1 MLIPFLLLILF
12 AGIALVALAYGLFT
26 LIMKLAGKGKYLVTL
41 SLTKRIFGEKW
52 GNILHYVFF
61 TIFPLLIGVWLIIN
75 IIIVVK

>member
-26 LIMKLAGKGKYLVTL
+26 LIMKLAGKGEYLLTL
-41 SLTKRIFGEKW
+41 NLTKRLFGEKW
-52 GNILHYVFF
+52 GNVLHYVFF
-61 TIFPLLIGVWLIIN
+61 TILPLLISIWLIIN

>member
-41 SLTKRIFGEKW
+41 TLTKRIFGEKW

-61 TIFPLLIGVWLIIN
+61 TILPLLIGVWLIIN

>member
-41 SLTKRIFGEKW
+41 SLTKRMFGEKW

-61 TIFPLLIGVWLIIN
+61 TILPLLIGVWLIIN

>member
-41 SLTKRIFGEKW
+41 TLTKRLFGEKW

-61 TIFPLLIGVWLIIN
+61 TILPLLIGVWLIIN

>member
-12 AGIALVALAYGLFT
+12 AGIALVAQAYGLFT

-61 TIFPLLIGVWLIIN
+61 TILPLLIGVWLIIN

>member
-61 TIFPLLIGVWLIIN
+61 TILPLLIGVWLIIN

>member
-26 LIMKLAGKGKYLVTL
+26 LIMKRIGKGKYLVML

-61 TIFPLLIGVWLIIN
+61 TILPLLIGVWLIIN